1 MERTVEPELME
12 RQDQV
17 ISYAKADFSEG
28 ENNLINQINNYLI
41 NNNINLIKQDL
52 IVDLGCGPGNISEKL
67 SIKWPNATV
76 VGIDGSKEMI
86 RIAELNKKKSL
97 NRSRLKNLRYIC
109 ADIKSLKPSEISI
122 EKKISLLVSNS
133 LIHHITYLDDFFN
146 CIERLSSNLTINFH
160 KDLKRPNDEK
170 SALEL
175 KEKCREKNNDILTD
189 DYYASLKASYT
200 YKELNNFIFENK
212 LLSLDVFEEGDQ
224 YLIIY
229 GKFKVN

>member
-12 RQDQV
+12 TEDQV
-17 ISYAKADFSEG
+17 NSYDKADFSEG
-28 ENNLINQINNYLI
+28 ENNFINQINYYLI
-41 NNNINLIKQDL
+41 NNNIDLHEKEL

-67 SIKWPNATV
+67 SIKWPKSMV

-86 RIAELNKKKSL
+86 RKAELNKKKSSNL
-97 NRSRLKNLRYIC
+97 NRLKNLHYIC
-109 ADIKSLKPSEISI
+109 ADIKKIKLSEISL
-122 EKKISLLVSNS
+122 EQNISLLVSNS
-133 LIHHITYLDDFFN
+133 LIHHITYLDDFFD
-146 CIERLSSNLTINFH
+146 CLERLSNDLTVNFH

-175 KEKCREKNNDILTD
+175 KEKCSEKYNHILTN

-200 YKELNNFIFENK
+200 LKELKNFIFKNK
-212 LLSLDVFEEGDQ
+212 FSSLEVFEEGDQ

-229 GKFKVN
+229 GKV